1 MKQVLL
7 FSLLSIGTLTANN
20 RFSFVEKTNMLT
32 YELHLTNDVPRVLN
46 IAFQDEGYEKMLANV
61 FRAQDFCRAELK
73 DFEWE
78 VQFRIVS
85 ATIYFSGSNFKNVET
100 GFINSSSLKPIRN
113 LMDRCAPGT
122 MVVFDNVK
130 VIGPDEKIR
139 SVPGPSFR
147 LH

>member
-20 RFSFVEKTNMLT
+20 RFSFVENGNI
-32 YELHLTNDVPRVLN
+32 LTNEFHFAGDEPMVLN
-46 IAFQDEGYEKMLANV
+46 IGSQDEGYEKMLANV

-73 DFEWE
+73 DFEWD
-78 VQFRIVS
+78 VHFRIVS
-85 ATIYFSGSNFKNVET
+85 ATIYFSGTNFKGVET
-100 GFINSSSLKPIRN
+100 GVINSSSLKPIRK

-130 VIGPDEKIR
+130 VKGPDEVIR

>member
-7 FSLLSIGTLTANN
+7 FSLLSIGLFSANN
-20 RFSFVEKTNMLT
+20 RSSFVEKTNLLNN
-32 YELHLTNDVPRVLN
+32 ELHFTTDEPGELN
-46 IAFQDEGYEKMLANV
+46 IGLQDGGYEKMLANV
-61 FRAQDFCRAELK
+61 FRAQDFCRAEVK

-78 VQFRIVS
+78 VPFRIVS
-85 ATIYFSGSNFKNVET
+85 ATIYFSGTNFKGVET
-100 GFINSSSLKPIRN
+100 GFINSSSLKPIKS
-113 LMDRCAPGT
+113 LMARCAPGT

-130 VIGPDEKIR
+130 VKGPDEQLR

>member
-1 MKQVLL
+1 M
-7 FSLLSIGTLTANN
+7 FSG
-20 RFSFVEKTNMLT
+20 
-32 YELHLTNDVPRVLN
+32 
-46 IAFQDEGYEKMLANV
+46 
-61 FRAQDFCRAELK
+61 QDFCRAEVK

-78 VQFRIVS
+78 VPFRIVS
-85 ATIYFSGSNFKNVET
+85 ATIYFSGTNFKNVET
-100 GFINSSSLKPIRN
+100 GYISSSSLKPIKN

-130 VIGPDEKIR
+130 VKGPDEQVR